1 MLIGFERAFAF
12 LSTISL
18 TRLLSSPT
26 LANMDSLEKPFTI
39 ELNGSPIAKIG
50 NNAEDKT
57 QAKTGSEAAVF
68 MLKDGFLQQGDWVL
82 GRNLTENRSMLPKEV
97 YWFKSSS
104 DNDKRVQPV
113 AAHQDGDNVQLK
125 FKGCSLKLEDDDI
138 FADLL
143 GGNITCIAQVFF
155 Q

>member
-1 MLIGFERAFAF
+1 
-12 LSTISL
+12 
-18 TRLLSSPT
+18 
-26 LANMDSLEKPFTI
+26 MDSLDKPFTI
-39 ELNGSPIAKIG
+39 ELNGSPIANVG
-50 NNAEDKT
+50 SDATDKT

-68 MLKDGFLQQGDWVL
+68 TLKDGFLQQGDWIL

-97 YWFKSSS
+97 YWFKSGS

-113 AAHQDGDNVQLK
+113 AAHKDGDNVELK
-125 FKGCSLKLEDDDI
+125 FKGCSLKLEDDNV

-143 GGNITCIAQVFF
+143 GDADTQVVVKF